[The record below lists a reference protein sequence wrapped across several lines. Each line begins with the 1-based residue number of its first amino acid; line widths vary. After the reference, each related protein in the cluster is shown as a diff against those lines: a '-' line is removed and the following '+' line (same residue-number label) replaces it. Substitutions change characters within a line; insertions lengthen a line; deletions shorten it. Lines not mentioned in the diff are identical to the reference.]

1 MKIVRGIPRTKFY
14 LSFISGGSTLSWRT
28 TGSPTSCCPVKTV
41 TGKTVSNNRVR
52 LSHSSARKPSLAM
65 RNTPESTSCWRDQTG
80 TSLSQTI
87 LHCAGSCQKERE
99 GCQ

>member
-1 MKIVRGIPRTKFY
+1 M
-14 LSFISGGSTLSWRT
+14 
-28 TGSPTSCCPVKTV
+28 TSSL
-41 TGKTVSNNRVR
+41 TGKTGLLSSSG
-52 LSHSSARKPSLAM
+52 LSHSSAPKPSLAM
-65 RNTPESTSCWRDQTG
+65 RNTPESTSCLRDQTG